1 LRRTRGSG
9 KRVPGSAIRKLEE
22 CLAENGM
29 NGCMNLDEKEIFERC
44 KDKFEYVN
52 EKPLYG
58 VIGRALKRG
67 AVYQVKTSSGEIM
80 LCSRKA
86 HVKTLLS
93 LIEDIYLGYLY
104 GGVSSERLQRVKK
117 FKIEIPDIEKSKYL
131 SAVAQHLLSYP
142 NISSI
147 LIPDYRAIENAVR
160 TGDLKKI
167 REIKKRLSLKDLNE
181 AVRSIDEGMLK
192 KCRIKALSLHLNPNI
207 TESLAINLRDSVF
220 TLVRGGG
227 SNEDE
232 VINKSAENIRSSFN
246 LPPEKLPEITKAIK
260 ELYDL
265 FKDVIPLYY
274 ELSSRH
280 VETYKKLRE
289 EVFKVIREVLD
300 EGDLKGRCFI
310 CGEVHYED
318 EAELLK
324 PVLGGYVFLPS
335 ASATIIR
342 SY

>member
-1 LRRTRGSG
+1 LKGTGGSG
-9 KRVPGSAIRKLEE
+9 KRVPGSGIRKLEE
-22 CLAENGM
+22 CLVEHGM
-29 NGCMNLDEKEIFERC
+29 NGCMKLGRKLDVKKIFERC
-44 KDKFEYVN
+44 KDKFGYVN

-67 AVYQVKTSSGEIM
+67 VVYQVKTSSGEIM
-80 LCSRKA
+80 LCSRKT

-93 LIEDIYLGYLY
+93 LIEDIHLEHLY
-104 GGVSSERLQRVKK
+104 GEERLQRVKK

-131 SAVAQHLLSYP
+131 NAVAQHLLSYP

-147 LIPDYRAIENAVR
+147 LISDYRAIENAVR
-160 TGDLKKI
+160 TGNLKKI

-181 AVRSIDEGMLK
+181 AVRSIEEGMLK

-207 TESLAINLRDSVF
+207 AESLAINLRDSVF
-220 TLVRGGG
+220 ALVRGGG

-280 VETYKKLRE
+280 VETYEKLKE

-310 CGEVHYED
+310 CGEVRYED
-318 EAELLK
+318 EVELLK
-324 PVLGGYVFLPS
+324 SVLERYVFPP
-335 ASATIIR
+335 SATIIR

>member
-1 LRRTRGSG
+1 LKGTGGSG
-9 KRVPGSAIRKLEE
+9 KRVPGSGIRKLEE
-22 CLAENGM
+22 CLVEHGM
-29 NGCMNLDEKEIFERC
+29 NGCMKLGRKLDVKKIFERC
-44 KDKFEYVN
+44 KDKFGYVN

-67 AVYQVKTSSGEIM
+67 VVYQVKTSSGEIM
-80 LCSRKA
+80 LCSRKT

-93 LIEDIYLGYLY
+93 LIEDIHLEHLY
-104 GGVSSERLQRVKK
+104 GGERLQRVKK

-131 SAVAQHLLSYP
+131 NAVAHHLLSYL

-181 AVRSIDEGMLK
+181 AVRSIHEGMLK
-192 KCRIKALSLHLNPNI
+192 KCRIKALSLHPDPNI
-207 TESLAINLRDSVF
+207 VESLAIHLRDSVF
-220 TLVRGGG
+220 ALIRGKEG
-227 SNEDE
+227 DE
-232 VINKSAENIRSSFN
+232 AINRSAENIRSSFN
-246 LPPEKLPEITKAIK
+246 LSPEKLPEIAEAIK

-265 FKDVIPLYY
+265 FKDVIPLYD

-280 VETYKKLRE
+280 VETYRKLEE
-289 EVFKVIREVLD
+289 EVFKVISEVLD

-324 PVLGGYVFLPS
+324 SVLEGYVLSPS
-335 ASATIIR
+335 VTIIK

>member
-1 LRRTRGSG
+1 
-9 KRVPGSAIRKLEE
+9 
-22 CLAENGM
+22 M
-29 NGCMNLDEKEIFERC
+29 NGCMKLDVKKVFERC
-44 KDKFEYVN
+44 RDIFGYVN

-67 AVYQVKTSSGEIM
+67 VVYQVKTSSGEIM
-80 LCSRKA
+80 LCSRKT

-93 LIEDIYLGYLY
+93 LIEDIYLERLY
-104 GGVSSERLQRVKK
+104 GRVSSERLQRVKK

-131 SAVAQHLLSYP
+131 NAVAQHLLSYP

-167 REIKKRLSLKDLNE
+167 REIKKRPSLKDLNE
-181 AVRSIDEGMLK
+181 AVSSIHEGMLK
-192 KCRIKALSLHLNPNI
+192 KCRIKALSLHPDPNI
-207 TESLAINLRDSVF
+207 VESLTIHFRDSVYA
-220 TLVRGGG
+220 LIRGKEG
-227 SNEDE
+227 DE
-232 VINKSAENIRSSFN
+232 VINRSAENIRSSFN
-246 LPPEKLPEITKAIK
+246 LPPEKLPEIAKAIK

-265 FKDVIPLYY
+265 FKDVVPLYD

-280 VETYKKLRE
+280 VETYKKLEE
-289 EVFKVIREVLD
+289 EVFKVIEEVLD

-310 CGEVHYED
+310 CGEVQYEY

-324 PVLGGYVFLPS
+324 SVLEGYVLSP
-335 ASATIIR
+335 SATIIR